1 LHLEIETDY
10 MAKILSLFETEYD
23 LAKAL
28 IKGDAYAQRMFY
40 EKFSPRFL
48 AICCRYISD
57 RMAAEDLM
65 VESMMKIFDKVS
77 QFGFKGSFEGWAKR
91 LVVNEALMYLR
102 SKKMLEVGID
112 EVNESLNSYDQS
124 LDFESDELMKL
135 IQSLPNGYRT
145 VFNLYAIEGYNHNEI
160 AEMLG
165 ISEGTSKSQLSR
177 ARAILQ
183 EQLTKNERYGYIV

>member
-1 LHLEIETDY
+1 LHLEIETKN
-10 MAKILSLFETEYD
+10 MAKILSLFKTEHD

-28 IKGDAYAQRMFY
+28 VNGDPAAQRLFY
-40 EKFSPRFL
+40 EKYSGKFL
-48 AICCRYISD
+48 AICSRYIND

-65 VESMMKIFDKVS
+65 VESIMKIFDKVN

-102 SKKMLEVGID
+102 SKKMLEVGLD
-112 EVNESLNSYDQS
+112 DVGELQNSYSQN
-124 LDFESDELMKL
+124 LDFESEELMNL

-145 VFNLYAIEGYNHNEI
+145 VFNLFAIEGYSHGEI
-160 AEMLG
+160 AEMMG

-177 ARAILQ
+177 ARVMLQ
-183 EQLTKNERYGYIV
+183 EQLIKNGKYGYIV

>member
-1 LHLEIETDY
+1 MHLEFETDY

-28 IKGDAYAQRMFY
+28 IKGDAKAQRMFY
-40 EKFSPRFL
+40 EKFSNRFL

-112 EVNESLNSYDQS
+112 EVNESHNSFNQS
-124 LDFESDELMKL
+124 LDFESDELLNL

-160 AEMLG
+160 ADMLG

>member
-1 LHLEIETDY
+1 
-10 MAKILSLFETEYD
+10 
-23 LAKAL
+23 
-28 IKGDAYAQRMFY
+28 
-40 EKFSPRFL
+40 
-48 AICCRYISD
+48 
-57 RMAAEDLM
+57 
-65 VESMMKIFDKVS
+65 
-77 QFGFKGSFEGWAKR
+77 
-91 LVVNEALMYLR
+91 
-102 SKKMLEVGID
+102 MLEVGID
-112 EVNESLNSYDQS
+112 EVNDSYNSYDQS

>member
-1 LHLEIETDY
+1 MHLEFETNY
-10 MAKILSLFETEYD
+10 MAKILTLFETEYD

-28 IKGDAYAQRMFY
+28 INGDATAQRMFY
-40 EKFSPRFL
+40 EKFSHRFS

-65 VESMMKIFDKVS
+65 VESIMKIFDKVS

-112 EVNESLNSYDQS
+112 ELNETHNSYDQS
-124 LDFESDELMKL
+124 LDFESDELLKL

-160 AEMLG
+160 AVMLG

>member
-23 LAKAL
+23 LARAL
-28 IKGDAYAQRMFY
+28 IKGDPNAQRLFY
-40 EKFSPRFL
+40 ENFSGKFL
-48 AICCRYISD
+48 AICCRYVSD

-65 VESMMKIFDKVS
+65 VESVMKIFEKVS

-102 SKKMLEVGID
+102 SKKMLEVGLD
-112 EVNESLNSYDQS
+112 DVGELHNSYSQI
-124 LDFESDELMKL
+124 LDFESDELMQL

-145 VFNLYAIEGYNHNEI
+145 VFNLYAIEGYNHTEI
-160 AEMLG
+160 GDMLG

-183 EQLTKNERYGYIV
+183 EQLLKNEKYGYIV

>member
-1 LHLEIETDY
+1 MHLEFETDY

-28 IKGDAYAQRMFY
+28 IKGDSSAHRIFY
-40 EKFSPRFL
+40 EKFSGKFL
-48 AICCRYISD
+48 AICCRYIND

-102 SKKMLEVGID
+102 SKKMLEVGLD
-112 EVNESLNSYDQS
+112 DVGELQNSYSQN
-124 LDFESDELMKL
+124 LDFESDELLKL

-145 VFNLYAIEGYNHNEI
+145 VFNLYAIEGYNHGEI
-160 AEMLG
+160 SEMLG

-177 ARAILQ
+177 ARVILQ
-183 EQLTKNERYGYIV
+183 DQLTKNEKYGYIV

>member
-1 LHLEIETDY
+1 MHLEIETDY

-65 VESMMKIFDKVS
+65 VESMMKIFNKVS

>member
-1 LHLEIETDY
+1 

-28 IKGDAYAQRMFY
+28 VKGDADAQRMFY
-40 EKFSPRFL
+40 EKFSYKFL

-102 SKKMLEVGID
+102 GKK
-112 EVNESLNSYDQS
+112 N
-124 LDFESDELMKL
+124 
-135 IQSLPNGYRT
+135 
-145 VFNLYAIEGYNHNEI
+145 
-160 AEMLG
+160 
-165 ISEGTSKSQLSR
+165 
-177 ARAILQ
+177 ARSGD
-183 EQLTKNERYGYIV
+183 R

>member
-1 LHLEIETDY
+1 MHLEIETDY

-28 IKGDAYAQRMFY
+28 IKVDPDAQRMFY
-40 EKFSPRFL
+40 EKFSNRFL

-112 EVNESLNSYDQS
+112 EVNESHNSYDQS

>member
-1 LHLEIETDY
+1 MHLEIETNY

-28 IKGDAYAQRMFY
+28 IKGDPEAQRMFY
-40 EKFSPRFL
+40 EKFSHKFL

-65 VESMMKIFDKVS
+65 VESMMKVFEKVS

-102 SKKMLEVGID
+102 SKKMLEVSMD
-112 EVNESLNSYDQS
+112 DMSELHNSYSQN
-124 LDFESDELMKL
+124 LDFESDELLKL
-135 IQSLPNGYRT
+135 IQALPNGYRT
-145 VFNLYAIEGYNHNEI
+145 VFNLYAIEGYNHSEI
-160 AEMLG
+160 SEMLG

-177 ARAILQ
+177 ARVILQ
-183 EQLTKNERYGYIV
+183 EKLTKNEKYGYIV

>member
-1 LHLEIETDY
+1 

-65 VESMMKIFDKVS
+65 VESMMKIFNKVS

>member
-1 LHLEIETDY
+1 MHLEIETDY

-23 LAKAL
+23 LARAL
-28 IKGDAYAQRMFY
+28 IKGDPNAQRLFY
-40 EKFSPRFL
+40 EKFSGKFL
-48 AICCRYISD
+48 AICCRYVSD

-65 VESMMKIFDKVS
+65 VESVMKIFEKVS

-102 SKKMLEVGID
+102 SKKMLEVGLD
-112 EVNESLNSYDQS
+112 DVAELHNSYSQI
-124 LDFESDELMKL
+124 LDFESDELMQL

-145 VFNLYAIEGYNHNEI
+145 VFNLYAIEGYNHTEI
-160 AEMLG
+160 GDMLG

-183 EQLTKNERYGYIV
+183 EQLLKNEKYGYIV

>member
-1 LHLEIETDY
+1 
-10 MAKILSLFETEYD
+10 
-23 LAKAL
+23 
-28 IKGDAYAQRMFY
+28 
-40 EKFSPRFL
+40 
-48 AICCRYISD
+48 
-57 RMAAEDLM
+57 
-65 VESMMKIFDKVS
+65 
-77 QFGFKGSFEGWAKR
+77 
-91 LVVNEALMYLR
+91 
-102 SKKMLEVGID
+102 MLEVGID

-124 LDFESDELMKL
+124 LDFESDELLKL

-183 EQLTKNERYGYIV
+183 DQLTKNERYGYIV

>member
-1 LHLEIETDY
+1 

-23 LAKAL
+23 LARAL
-28 IKGDAYAQRMFY
+28 IKGDPNAQRLFY
-40 EKFSPRFL
+40 EKFSGKFL
-48 AICCRYISD
+48 AICCRYVSD

-65 VESMMKIFDKVS
+65 VESVMKIFEKVS

-102 SKKMLEVGID
+102 SKKMLEVGLD
-112 EVNESLNSYDQS
+112 DVAELHNSYSQI
-124 LDFESDELMKL
+124 LDFESDELMQL

-145 VFNLYAIEGYNHNEI
+145 VFNLYAIEGYNHTEI
-160 AEMLG
+160 GDMLG

-183 EQLTKNERYGYIV
+183 EQLLKNEKYGYIV

>member
-1 LHLEIETDY
+1 LHLEIETNY

-40 EKFSPRFL
+40 EKFSHRFL

>member
-1 LHLEIETDY
+1 

-28 IKGDAYAQRMFY
+28 IKGDSLAQRMFY
-40 EKFSPRFL
+40 EKFSHKFL

-65 VESMMKIFDKVS
+65 VESMMKVFEKVS

-102 SKKMLEVGID
+102 SKKMLEVNMEDIS
-112 EVNESLNSYDQS
+112 VLPSSYDQN
-124 LDFESDELMKL
+124 LDFESEELLKL
-135 IQSLPNGYRT
+135 IQALPNGYRT
-145 VFNLYAIEGYNHNEI
+145 VFNLYAIEGYNHSEI
-160 AEMLG
+160 SEMLG

-177 ARAILQ
+177 ARVILQ
-183 EQLTKNERYGYIV
+183 EKLTKNEKYGYTV